1 MDQEQDWCALWQDR
15 LTCPGW
21 RAIWHVVV
29 HCYRIAGHVKQTAK
43 EVQGVG
49 PGPSGMPGF
58 FIGRSTA
65 TMTKDWKTRTKLV
78 HEGSRRSQYGE
89 MAEAIFLTQG
99 FVYPDAEA
107 AEARFVKA
115 GDDEFIYARYG
126 NPTTRMFEERI
137 AALEGTED
145 AFATAS
151 GMAAVTGALMAML
164 RAGDHIVSSRA
175 LFGSCLY
182 VLEEVLTRF
191 GVRVTFV
198 DGADLDQW
206 RAAVVPGTK
215 AVFFEAMSNP
225 ALEMIDITG
234 VSKIAHA
241 AGALVVCDNVFATP
255 VFSRAV
261 EQGADV
267 IVYSTTKHIDGQGRA
282 LGGVVCASREFIRK
296 TLEPYMKHTGGSMS
310 PFTAW
315 IMLNGM
321 ATLDLRCRAMADS
334 AAVIAAALE
343 GHPALARVIFPGL
356 PSHPQHALAMAQMG
370 SGGTLVAFDLKGGKN
385 AAFRFMNALEII
397 KISNNLGDAK
407 SIVTHPATTTH
418 QRLRQDQKDV
428 LGITPGLIRLSVGL
442 EDVGDLLGD
451 LTAALAKA

>member
-1 MDQEQDWCALWQDR
+1 MD
-15 LTCPGW
+15 
-21 RAIWHVVV
+21 
-29 HCYRIAGHVKQTAK
+29 
-43 EVQGVG
+43 
-49 PGPSGMPGF
+49 
-58 FIGRSTA
+58 
-65 TMTKDWKTRTKLV
+65 DWKTRTKLV

-115 GDDEFIYARYG
+115 GEDEFIYARYG

-151 GMAAVTGALMAML
+151 GMAAVSGALMSML
-164 RAGDHIVSSRA
+164 RAGDHVVSSRA

-182 VLEEVLTRF
+182 VLEEVLRKF

-206 RAAVVPGTK
+206 KQAVTPGTK
-215 AVFFEAMSNP
+215 AVFFESMSNP
-225 ALEMIDITG
+225 ALELVDIEG
-234 VSKIAHA
+234 VSAIAHA

-255 VFSRAV
+255 IYSRAV
-261 EQGADV
+261 DQGADIV
-267 IVYSTTKHIDGQGRA
+267 VYSTTKHIDGQGRA
-282 LGGVVCASREFIRK
+282 LGGVVCASRDFIRK
-296 TLEPYMKHTGGSMS
+296 VLEPYMKHTGGSMS

-321 ATLDLRCRAMADS
+321 ATLDLRCRAMAES
-334 AAVIAAALE
+334 AAVIAARLD
-343 GHPALARVIFPGL
+343 GHPNLARVIFPGL
-356 PSHPQHALAMAQMG
+356 PGHPQHRLAMRQMG
-370 SGGTLVAFDLKGGKN
+370 SGGTLVTIDIKAGKN
-385 AAFRFMNALEII
+385 AAFAFLNALKIF

-407 SIVTHPATTTH
+407 SIATHPATTTH
-418 QRLRQDQKDV
+418 QRLPPDQKDL
-428 LGITPGLIRLSVGL
+428 LGITPGLVRLSIGL
-442 EDVGDLLGD
+442 EDTTDLVDDLMQALG
-451 LTAALAKA
+451 KV